1 MSDEISSKPGPSLP
15 EAVQEV
21 QGVFPSDAALQDAV
35 AKLTLAG
42 FDRAD
47 LSLPATAPTAGEA
60 TPDMGAA
67 PPTTDTD
74 LRQART
80 MGTSMAGTIGAFAAA
95 GATIATGGAAGV
107 AIAAAAAVGA
117 GSALAA
123 KAAGDAAIR
132 VEGNAREDAAKAGQ
146 LVLAVHAATAERR
159 GVAEEIMRAAG
170 ASNVAAIER
179 ASGTLSRIDTGVN
192 STGWTG

>member
-1 MSDEISSKPGPSLP
+1 MSGQSGKEGPVLP

-21 QGVFPSDAALQDAV
+21 QGVFPSDAALQDAI

-47 LSLPATAPTAGEA
+47 LSLPDTSPAASDA
-60 TPDMGAA
+60 TPEMGAEA
-67 PPTTDTD
+67 PTTDTD
-74 LRQART
+74 MRQVRT
-80 MGTSMAGTIGAFAAA
+80 MGTSMAGTIGAIAAA

-123 KAAGDAAIR
+123 NASGNAANNVQTEARNEAAAAGH
-132 VEGNAREDAAKAGQ
+132 
-146 LVLAVHAATAERR
+146 LVLAVHAATPEHQATATRIMRES
-159 GVAEEIMRAAG
+159 GASDVAAVERAAG
-170 ASNVAAIER
+170 TIATIDAS
-179 ASGTLSRIDTGVN
+179 S
-192 STGWTG
+192 WTG